1 MELSLRS
8 CNSGYTLVEV
18 VVATGLFAL
27 LGVGVAVASM
37 AFLKNSQA
45 IKLRATRD
53 QVISQLRITAVD
65 RKAILKSLKKPENA
79 AFYNCVCGIG
89 TCTNL
94 QQPLLDFTLYD
105 VSDTIQSPA
114 YYDILGLPC
123 SDPSMPQCVIRVT
136 TSFFAQ
142 CAPNLASGN
151 QNPPISCNGTPAE
164 FVAIYYRVDENPN
177 LSEQHSNH
185 LKTISG
191 PVYTQVAD
199 IYSKACP

>member
-1 MELSLRS
+1 MKPRS
-8 CNSGYTLVEV
+8 HFCHSGFTLVEV
-18 VVATGLFAL
+18 LVATGLFAL
-27 LGVGVAVASM
+27 LGVGVAVATM

-53 QVISQLRITAVD
+53 QVISQLRVTATD
-65 RKAILKSLKKPENA
+65 RKAIIKSLKKTENA
-79 AFYNCVCGIG
+79 AFYSCVCGIG

-105 VSDTIQSPA
+105 TSDAVQSPA
-114 YYDILGLPC
+114 YYDISGSPC
-123 SDPSMPQCVIRVT
+123 DPSMPQCVIRVT

-142 CAPNLASGN
+142 CAPNLAGGN
-151 QNPPISCNGTPAE
+151 QNPPPNCNGTPAE

-177 LSEQHSNH
+177 VSDLHSNH
-185 LKTISG
+185 LKPISG
-191 PVYTQVAD
+191 PVYSPVAD